1 VTAILLAGLL
11 LQDWEYRPGAG
22 FVNLETMEQK
32 SPAEFL
38 AHALELRKKERHG
51 EAIQALGLILV
62 HVPDPALRESAHYER
77 AETYRAGARYFE
89 AYHDFEAFIR
99 RYPQSER
106 ATEAKRMA
114 MTSALELARAGH
126 TTAIVFSSS
135 KAGVE
140 YLREALRNYPR
151 EDFSSDFVQ
160 KLGMFY
166 YERGDWDLADEE
178 FKKVLDQY
186 GDTPDAVLA
195 LYMLGRTAEIR
206 FDRVD
211 KDIKPLKDARRHYER
226 FVEEADRMRG
236 LPAPAQGWVDR
247 LLPLVQERLGWVYD
261 RMLEKQLLVAEYYD
275 WKGLPKSAR
284 VFYVSIL
291 KDDASFR
298 KVLPK
303 YPANEAA
310 RKARRRLD
318 EIGK

>member
-1 VTAILLAGLL
+1 MIELLAAALL
-11 LQDWEYRPGAG
+11 AQDWEYRPGAG
-22 FVNLETMEQK
+22 FVDPETMERK
-32 SPAEFL
+32 TPPEFL
-38 AHALELRKKERHG
+38 DYALQLRKSGRNE
-51 EAIQALGLILV
+51 QASRSFGLILT
-62 HVPDPALRESAHYER
+62 HVPDPALRESAHFER
-77 AETYRAGARYFE
+77 AETLRLSGRYYE
-89 AYHDFEAFIR
+89 AYHDHEAFIR
-99 RYPQSER
+99 RYPQSDR
-106 ATEAKRMA
+106 ATLAKKML
-114 MTSALELARAGH
+114 MTSALELARTGT
-126 TTAIVFSSS
+126 TTALVFSSS
-135 KAGVE
+135 KTGIE

-166 YERGDWDLADEE
+166 YERGDFDLAQEE
-178 FKKVLDQY
+178 FNRVLEQY
-186 GDTPDAVLA
+186 GDTSDAVLA
-195 LYMLGRTAEIR
+195 LYMLGRSSEVR

>member
-1 VTAILLAGLL
+1 MIAILLAGLAV
-11 LQDWEYRPGAG
+11 QDWEYRPGTG
-22 FVNLETMEQK
+22 FVDLRTMDRK
-32 SPAEFL
+32 SPEEFL
-38 AHALELRKKERHG
+38 SHAVQLRKSERH
-51 EAIQALGLILV
+51 EQAIRALGLVLT

-77 AETYRAGARYFE
+77 AETYRLAGRFYE

-106 ATEAKRMA
+106 ATPAKKML
-114 MTSALELARAGH
+114 MTSALELARTGT
-126 TTAIVFSSS
+126 TTALVFSSS
-135 KAGVE
+135 RTGIE

-160 KLGMFY
+160 KLGMFF
-166 YERGDWDLADEE
+166 YERGEYDLAQEE
-178 FKKVLDQY
+178 FNRVLEQY
-186 GDTPDAVLA
+186 GDSPDAALA
-195 LYMLGRTAEIR
+195 LYMLGRSSEVR

-226 FVEEADRMRG
+226 FVEEADRMRK

-247 LLPLVQERLGWVYD
+247 LLPLVQERLTWVYE

-275 WKGLPKSAR
+275 WKGLPKSGR
-284 VFYVSIL
+284 VFYASIL

-303 YPANEAA
+303 FPATEAA
-310 RKARRRLD
+310 EKARRRMA
-318 EIGK
+318 ETGK